1 MTIAQSLEYLR
12 TKIGPKATLIA
23 VSKTKPVGLLMEAY
37 NANQRHFGEN
47 KIQEMVQKY
56 EVMPKDI
63 HWHMIGHIQT
73 NKIKYIAPFVH
84 LVHGV
89 DRPKVLAAL
98 NKEAAKMGRVI
109 DCTLQVHIAQEDTKF
124 GFDMSQL
131 AQIVETLGH
140 YPNVRVRGLMGM
152 ASFTKN
158 QVQIRE
164 EFTALHNA
172 FETYGPVRD
181 WEVLSMGMSGD
192 YDIALECGATH
203 VRIGS
208 SIFGARHYS
217 A

>member
-23 VSKTKPVGLLMEAY
+23 VSKTKPVELLMEAY

-124 GFDMSQL
+124 GFDMDEL
-131 AQIVETLGH
+131 AQIVETLGQ

-152 ASFTKN
+152 ASFTED
-158 QVQIRE
+158 QAQIRE

-172 FETYGPVRD
+172 FETYGPAHD

-203 VRIGS
+203 VRLGS

>member
-1 MTIAQSLEYLR
+1 MTIAESLEDLR

-23 VSKTKPVGLLMEAY
+23 VSKTKPVELLMEAY
-37 NANQRHFGEN
+37 DADQRHFGEN
-47 KIQEMVQKY
+47 KIQEMAQKY

-73 NKIKYIAPFVH
+73 NKIKYMASFVH

-98 NKEAAKMGRVI
+98 NKEAAKVGRII

-124 GFDMSQL
+124 GFDL
-131 AQIVETLGH
+131 DELVEVVQTLGQ

-152 ASFTKN
+152 ATFTDN
-158 QVQIRE
+158 HAQIRE

-172 FETYGPVRD
+172 FETYGPD
-181 WEVLSMGMSGD
+181 LGWEVLSMGMSGD
-192 YDIALECGATH
+192 YEIALACGATH

>member
-1 MTIAQSLEYLR
+1 MTIAQSLEYLH

-23 VSKTKPVGLLMEAY
+23 VSKTKPVELLMEAY

-98 NKEAAKMGRVI
+98 NKEAAKVGRVT

-124 GFDMSQL
+124 GFDMDEL
-131 AQIVETLGH
+131 AQIVETLGQ

-152 ASFTKN
+152 ATFTED
-158 QVQIRE
+158 QAQIRE
-164 EFTALHNA
+164 EFTALHSA
-172 FETYGPVRD
+172 FETYGPTRG

-203 VRIGS
+203 VRLGS
-208 SIFGARHYS
+208 SIFGARNYS

>member
-1 MTIAQSLEYLR
+1 MTIAQSLEYLH

-23 VSKTKPVGLLMEAY
+23 VSKTKPVELLMEAY

-98 NKEAAKMGRVI
+98 NKEAAKVGRVI

-124 GFDMSQL
+124 GFDMDEL
-131 AQIVETLGH
+131 AQIVETLGQ

-152 ASFTKN
+152 ATFTDD
-158 QVQIRE
+158 QAQIRE
-164 EFTALHNA
+164 EFTALHSA
-172 FETYGPVRD
+172 FETYSPARG

-203 VRIGS
+203 VRLGS
-208 SIFGARHYS
+208 SIFGARNYS

>member
-1 MTIAQSLEYLR
+1 MTIAQSLEYLH

-23 VSKTKPVGLLMEAY
+23 VSKTKPVELLMEAY

-73 NKIKYIAPFVH
+73 NKIKYIAPFVR

-98 NKEAAKMGRVI
+98 NKEAAKVKRVI

-124 GFDMSQL
+124 GFDMSEL

-152 ASFTKN
+152 ATFTKD
-158 QVQIRE
+158 QIQIRE

-172 FETYGPVRD
+172 FETYGPTRG

-208 SIFGARHYS
+208 SIFGTRDYYA
-217 A
+217 

>member
-172 FETYGPVRD
+172 FETYGPARD